1 LPRNPLPWLVGVMAL
16 FSMVPEGAIIDWSA
30 YHMRQD
36 LGASVTLA
44 GFGFAAF
51 SFSMAVMRFAG
62 DLVRDRFG
70 AVRTLR
76 ACTVIAIIGM
86 LIVGFSTDPYV
97 SLVGFAIC
105 GIGIS
110 NMVPIAF
117 SMAGNMPGV
126 NASVGLSI
134 ATTLGYSGMLVA
146 PSLIGFIASHSG
158 FGVVFIALPV
168 LLLVV
173 LAFSSLARYADQ
185 KH

>member
-1 LPRNPLPWLVGVMAL
+1 
-16 FSMVPEGAIIDWSA
+16 
-30 YHMRQD
+30 
-36 LGASVTLA
+36 
-44 GFGFAAF
+44 
-51 SFSMAVMRFAG
+51 
-62 DLVRDRFG
+62 
-70 AVRTLR
+70 
-76 ACTVIAIIGM
+76 
-86 LIVGFSTDPYV
+86 
-97 SLVGFAIC
+97 
-105 GIGIS
+105 
-110 NMVPIAF
+110 MVPIAF